1 MSYLIYLITTALLS
15 TAQMETPEAYL
26 TRGAQSAVDLQN
38 VLLDVQINLPTLS
51 TKNEFR
57 KYLAL
62 MPRFVEL
69 AEIHRLE
76 SIHPGAVRE
85 LGRQVVAY
93 GIRWL
98 DLSVDDATTAQL
110 HLDWID
116 SITAGQYIYMVSD
129 LIFRKKDLDAKFL
142 SNNIDLFI
150 EASVKKFNTEPYIAK
165 GYRDLNSEV
174 ALAELKKISAGNE
187 QDFLFWIE
195 KLSNQESLSTY
206 IYSLLE
212 RTYTISVTDRAEL
225 SFVLNACQII
235 KNTLYSQRIATSI
248 QIYDSLGEVVIELL
262 DRATVYSWPLDQNQ
276 IKDVMAVLGVSQ
288 SLNMANRLSTSIY
301 ESIPEMDEQNMLI
314 AETILAQ
321 LTLQGAP
328 QKAEEFAN
336 YFYGSAP
343 AVIRTVQK
351 FEGIYV
357 VKNNDG
363 LKNDWVVHFFRS
375 GSEQFIFTLNNKRS
389 RSPAFTFYSMNY
401 DYLSDTF
408 VFFQTSPNSSE
419 ASEQFIQAKFSQ
431 DGQSVSISIPDAKE
445 GWTQIEAKK
454 EVSLPPATLYVSA
467 GEPEIPTQLEGR
479 VTAGGESSTL
489 SLSVVETNGVY
500 FAQMYDSAT
509 RRELINMQGFFSYT
523 DGYLYLTSNKRQN
536 GHLLSL
542 KIRVD
547 GFGQWSGTLLDT
559 SSVEVKLVTFA
570 AKVN

>member
-1 MSYLIYLITTALLS
+1 MSYLIYLVTTAFIAS
-15 TAQMETPEAYL
+15 AQIESPESYL
-26 TRGAQSAVDLQN
+26 ARASQGAVDLQN
-38 VLLDVQINLPTLS
+38 VMLDVQINLPTLS

-57 KYLAL
+57 KYLSL
-62 MPRFVEL
+62 MPQFVEL
-69 AEIHRLE
+69 AEKHRLE

-98 DLSVDDATTAQL
+98 DLSVDDSATVQL

-116 SITAGQYIYMVSD
+116 SITAGQYIYLVGD
-129 LIFRKKDLDAKFL
+129 LIFRKKDLNAKFL

-150 EASVKKFNTEPYIAK
+150 EASVKKISTEPYIAK

-174 ALAELKKISAGNE
+174 ALAELKKITAGND
-187 QDFLFWIE
+187 QDFLFWIS
-195 KLSNQESLSTY
+195 KLSNQETLSTY

-225 SFVLNACQII
+225 SFVFKACQII
-235 KNTLYSQRIATSI
+235 TDTLISQRIATSI
-248 QIYDSLGEVVIELL
+248 QIYDSLGEVIIEVL

-276 IKDVMAVLGVSQ
+276 IKNVMAVLGVSQ
-288 SLNMANRLSTSIY
+288 SLNMANRLSASIY
-301 ESIPEMDEQNMLI
+301 QSIPEMDEQNMLI

-351 FEGIYV
+351 YEGIYV

-363 LKNDWVVHFFRS
+363 VRNDWVVHFFRS
-375 GSEQFIFTLNNKRS
+375 GTEQFIFALNNKRS
-389 RSPAFTFYSMNY
+389 RTPILTFFSMNY
-401 DYLSDTF
+401 DYLTDTF

-419 ASEQFIQAKFSQ
+419 ASEEFIKVKFSQ
-431 DGQSVSISIPDAKE
+431 DGKSVIISIPDAKE
-445 GWTQIEAKK
+445 GWTQIEAQK
-454 EVSLPPATLYVSA
+454 ELKLPAATLYVSE
-467 GEPEIPTQLEGR
+467 GEPVVPPQLEGPAT
-479 VTAGGESSTL
+479 VGTESTTL
-489 SLSVVETNGVY
+489 SLSIAESNGVY
-500 FAQMYDSAT
+500 LAQMYDSST
-509 RRELINMQGFFSYT
+509 RRELINMQGFFSYA
-523 DGYLYLTSNKRQN
+523 DGYLYLTSTKRKN

-542 KIRVD
+542 KIRKNGLD
-547 GFGQWSGTLLDT
+547 QWSGTLLDT
-559 SSVEVKLVTFA
+559 STVEVKLVNLA
-570 AKVN
+570 AKAN

>member
-1 MSYLIYLITTALLS
+1 MSYLIYLVTTAFIAS
-15 TAQMETPEAYL
+15 AQIESPESYL
-26 TRGAQSAVDLQN
+26 ARANQGAVDLQN
-38 VLLDVQINLPTLS
+38 VMLDVQINLPTLS

-57 KYLAL
+57 KYLSL
-62 MPRFVEL
+62 MPQFVEL
-69 AEIHRLE
+69 AEKHRLE

-98 DLSVDDATTAQL
+98 DLSVDDSATVQL

-116 SITAGQYIYMVSD
+116 SITAGQYIYLVGD
-129 LIFRKKDLDAKFL
+129 LIFRKKDLNAKFL

-150 EASVKKFNTEPYIAK
+150 EASVKKISTEPYIAK

-174 ALAELKKISAGNE
+174 ALAELKKITAGND
-187 QDFLFWIE
+187 QDFLFWIS
-195 KLSNQESLSTY
+195 KLSNQETLSTY

-225 SFVLNACQII
+225 SFVFKACQII
-235 KNTLYSQRIATSI
+235 TDTLISQRIATSI
-248 QIYDSLGEVVIELL
+248 QIYDSLGEVIIEVL

-276 IKDVMAVLGVSQ
+276 IKNVMAVLGVSQ
-288 SLNMANRLSTSIY
+288 SLNMANRLSASIY
-301 ESIPEMDEQNMLI
+301 QSIPEMDEQNMLI

-351 FEGIYV
+351 YEGIYV

-363 LKNDWVVHFFRS
+363 VRNDWVVHFFRS
-375 GSEQFIFTLNNKRS
+375 GTEQFIFALNNKRS
-389 RSPAFTFYSMNY
+389 RTPILTFFSMNY
-401 DYLSDTF
+401 DYLTDTF

-419 ASEQFIQAKFSQ
+419 ASEEFIKVKFSQ
-431 DGQSVSISIPDAKE
+431 DGKSVIISIPDAKE
-445 GWTQIEAKK
+445 GWTQIEAQK
-454 EVSLPPATLYVSA
+454 ELKLPAATLYVSE
-467 GEPEIPTQLEGR
+467 GEPVVPPQLEGPAT
-479 VTAGGESSTL
+479 VGTESTTL
-489 SLSVVETNGVY
+489 SLSIAESNGVY
-500 FAQMYDSAT
+500 LAQMYDSST
-509 RRELINMQGFFSYT
+509 RRELINMQGFFSYA
-523 DGYLYLTSNKRQN
+523 DGYLYLTSTKRKN

-542 KIRVD
+542 KIRKNGLD
-547 GFGQWSGTLLDT
+547 QWSGTLLDT
-559 SSVEVKLVTFA
+559 STVEVKLVNLA
-570 AKVN
+570 AKAN